1 MKTSPSMVSM
11 LAALGLLGAAAVQA
25 DTLIYN
31 VTLSG
36 ANESPPVA
44 SFGTGF
50 GIVTLDTTSF
60 TMRVQSIFAGLTG
73 ITTVAHIHC
82 CTMVPEAGTAGVAT
96 TTPTFPGFPVGVTS
110 GTYDVT
116 FNMLDTAS
124 WNAAY
129 ITNNGGT
136 VNSAFSALAA
146 GMAGGSAY
154 LNIHTN
160 FAPGGEIRGFLVAQI
175 PEPSTYALMALGL
188 AAVGGLARRRRLP
201 AA

>member
-1 MKTSPSMVSM
+1 MKTTPLMASMI
-11 LAALGLLGAAAVQA
+11 AALGLLGAASAQA

-73 ITTVAHIHC
+73 TTTVAHIHC
-82 CTMVPEAGTAGVAT
+82 CTAVPGAGNVGVAT
-96 TTPTFPGFPVGVTS
+96 PTPTFPGFPAGVTS

-136 VNSAFSALAA
+136 VNSAFNALAA

-154 LNIHTN
+154 LNIHSS

-188 AAVGGLARRRRLP
+188 AAVGGLARRRR
-201 AA
+201 AD

>member
-1 MKTSPSMVSM
+1 MTTTPLMASMI
-11 LAALGLLGAAAVQA
+11 AALGLLGAASAQA

-73 ITTVAHIHC
+73 TTTVAHIHC
-82 CTMVPEAGTAGVAT
+82 CTAVPGTGNVGVAT
-96 TTPTFPGFPVGVTS
+96 PTPTFPGFPAGVTS

-136 VNSAFSALAA
+136 VNSAFNALAT

-154 LNIHTN
+154 LNIHSS

-188 AAVGGLARRRRLP
+188 AAVGGLARRRR
-201 AA
+201 AD